1 MSGVNKVILV
11 GYLGKDPELLES
23 KTGKMARFTL
33 ATNEDYVDKKDGN
46 KKEKVE
52 WHNVVAFSGRAEA
65 CAKYLKK
72 GSQVYIEGRN
82 ATRDYQKDGQT
93 HYITEIQASDI
104 QFLNGKD

>member
-1 MSGVNKVILV
+1 MSGVNKVILL
-11 GYLGKDPELLES
+11 GYLGKKPEVLEGD
-23 KTGKMARFTL
+23 KGTMARFTL
-33 ATNEDYVDKKDGN
+33 ATNEDYIDGDKN

-82 ATRDYQKDGQT
+82 ATRSYQKDGQT
-93 HYITEIQASDI
+93 RYITEVQVKDI
-104 QFLNGKD
+104 QFLDGKD